1 MTETYSANFKEN
13 ISILADTKSN
23 ILNTFSYPMFL
34 VNIFISIPFA
44 SEERESFADDFTI
57 KESSKSG
64 KFFS

>member
-1 MTETYSANFKEN
+1 MTETCSANFKEN

>member
-1 MTETYSANFKEN
+1 MTETCSANFKEN

-23 ILNTFSYPMFL
+23 ILNMFSYPMFL